1 LINPEDL
8 ATRLS
13 EAGFL
18 AANEEARELVA
29 SSQRDDTVLSHLVE
43 RRLGGEPLAWIT
55 GRTTFC
61 GVIIRVDHGVY
72 VPRWQSEPLARRA
85 ASRLPERGVAV
96 DLCTGSG
103 AIAKALLAARPEAR
117 VVASELD
124 ERAVACALTNG
135 VEVYRGDL
143 FSPIPEELD
152 GRVDVVVGVVPYVP
166 TRSMKLL
173 PRDTFAFETTLS
185 YDGGDDGADV
195 LRRVVRECPSHL
207 RAGGALLIELGG
219 DQADVLEGDLK
230 AGGFTDVTV
239 LSDDDGDVRGIEAIL
254 SS

>member
-1 LINPEDL
+1 LIDL
-8 ATRLS
+8 ENLTARLS

-18 AANEEARELVA
+18 AANEEAQELIA
-29 SSQRDDTVLSHLVE
+29 SSQRDGTVLGDLVE
-43 RRLGGEPLAWIT
+43 RRLRGEPLAWIT

-61 GVIIRVDHGVY
+61 GMVVRVDHGVY

-85 ASRLPERGVAV
+85 ASRLPERGVAI

-103 AIAKALLAARPEAR
+103 AIAKTLLAVRPHAR

-124 ERAVACALTNG
+124 ERAVVCASTNG

-143 FSPIPEELD
+143 FSPIPKELE

-166 TRSMKLL
+166 TPSMELL

-185 YDGGDDGADV
+185 YDGGDDGTDV
-195 LRRVVRECPSHL
+195 LRRVVRESPRLL
-207 RAGGALLIELGG
+207 RAGGALLVELGG
-219 DQADVLEGDLK
+219 DQAEVLDGVLRRH
-230 AGGFTDVTV
+230 GFTDVTV
-239 LSDDDGDVRGIEAIL
+239 LSDDDGDVRGVEAIL
-254 SS
+254 NG